1 MAPYLLLSGDTGVGA
16 LTPVTVLLVLAAGV
30 VYTGLV
36 YALYFGSMEALPAQ
50 TIARLSY
57 IDPIV
62 ALLVS
67 ALVLREGLSPA
78 GLLGAALILG
88 AAVVGES

>member
-1 MAPYLLLSGDTGVGA
+1 MSPAA
-16 LTPVTVLLVLAAGV
+16 FTPTTLLLVLTAGV

-36 YALYFGSMEALPAQ
+36 YALYFGSMDALPAQ

-67 ALVLREGLSPA
+67 ALVLHEGLTP
-78 GLLGAALILG
+78 GGVLGAALILG
-88 AAVVGES
+88 SAVIGES